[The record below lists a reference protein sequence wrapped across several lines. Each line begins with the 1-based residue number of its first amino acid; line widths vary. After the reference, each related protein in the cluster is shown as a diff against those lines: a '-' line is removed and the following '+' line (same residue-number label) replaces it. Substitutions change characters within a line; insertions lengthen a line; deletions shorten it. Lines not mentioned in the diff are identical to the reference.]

1 MEEIGFNNA
10 AVMEEGVGMARKF
23 GHAIMDEATGNKQ
36 AILAAAIMLSTF
48 CESSGAT
55 EEQMIDILKSVHQLT
70 VEFSGKGCMQ

>member
-1 MEEIGFNNA
+1 MKEIGFNNA
-10 AVMEEGVGMARKF
+10 AVMAEGVEMAKKF
-23 GHAIMDEATGNKQ
+23 GHEMMDESTGSKP
-36 AILAAAIMLSTF
+36 AILAAARMLSTF